1 MEQIGEVVELRGRRA
16 LVRIRRTSSCGE
28 NCSQCSGECKPTATL
43 VEATNGIFAK
53 VGDTVKLQ
61 MNSLSFLLLAFI
73 GYILPIIVCIAAY
86 FIAEKLTDNILISDI
101 AAISSLV
108 LTLVIFYIVD
118 KIKPARKS
126 TRFSSRIIKIL
137 R

>member
-43 VEATNGIFAK
+43 VEAINGIYAK

-61 MNSLSFLLLAFI
+61 MNSASFLFLAFI

-86 FIAEKLTDNILISDI
+86 FITEEITDNVILSDI
-101 AAISSLV
+101 AAIAALIGV
-108 LTLVIFYIVD
+108 LVIFFIAD
-118 KIKPARKS
+118 KLKPLRKS

>member
-43 VEATNGIFAK
+43 VEATNGLYAK

-61 MNSLSFLLLAFI
+61 MNSASFLFLAFI
-73 GYILPIIVCIAAY
+73 GYILPIIVCICAY
-86 FIAEKLTDNILISDI
+86 FISKAITDSIIISDI
-101 AAISSLV
+101 AAIAALV
-108 LTLVIFYIVD
+108 LVLVIFFIVD
-118 KIKPARKS
+118 KLKPSHKS
-126 TRFSSRIIKIL
+126 SRFSSRIIKIL